1 LHKPLER
8 ILYVE
13 DETGTLTVAGVL
25 LAFAA
30 VLAVPLAKADD
41 SLTPTVAKGVQVI
54 SVEQARSL
62 VGRAPFFDARRP
74 LNFGKGH
81 IKGAVALPYAQKSD
95 RNERFDAAKDKLDMA
110 RLPEDKSSPIVF
122 YSEGPSGWKAYKS
135 AVLAARAGYSDVR
148 WLRDGIAG
156 WVAKGGDLE

>member
-1 LHKPLER
+1 LPKPLER
-8 ILYVE
+8 IL
-13 DETGTLTVAGVL
+13 L

-30 VLAVPLAKADD
+30 AFGVQLAKADN

-95 RNERFDAAKDKLDMA
+95 KNARFDAAKDKFDMA

-122 YSEGPSGWKAYKS
+122 YSDGPSGWKSYKS

-148 WLRDGIAG
+148 WLREGLDG
-156 WVAKGGDLE
+156 WVAKGGVLE